1 MEPRSSL
8 IRVLVAGL
16 PQLLRDVIRRSV
28 TAQAGIEI
36 AGETAASDGLLN
48 AVDDS
53 RADVVVVDAVA
64 YSREQLQRV
73 VDKNPRTKLLALR
86 AGGRSAFLL
95 GPPGREVE
103 LGKISPSQLVKVIAT
118 AFSSNPTPLSE
129 GPSRPARVEPS
140 RRPNAIGELNMNGVP
155 GLFGPCDCTT
165 PVGLPFL
172 SATLSAELQ
181 DDKERPIDLIPTNA
195 QFVVEVHLILKG
207 SLLRSL
213 CGFFCIAVYADEIGE
228 CPEIQPQ
235 LSEGDKNRACVPLNC
250 RDVTGSGPDS
260 TLEIEQEFTF
270 GPIKIDPE
278 RCPCPYQFAVVAT
291 FIDSCKPDC
300 NGNPGP
306 IACFCKGP
314 LVQFFVPGP

>member
-1 MEPRSSL
+1 MEARSSL

-16 PQLLRDVIRRSV
+16 PQLLRDVIRRTV
-28 TAQAGIEI
+28 TAQPGIEI
-36 AGETAASDGLLN
+36 AGELPASDGLLN
-48 AVDDS
+48 AIDGG
-53 RADVVVVDAVA
+53 RADVIVVDAEA
-64 YSREQLQRV
+64 YSREQLRRV

-95 GPPGREVE
+95 GPPGHEAE
-103 LGKISPSQLVKVIAT
+103 LGEISPSQLVKVIAT
-118 AFSSNPTPLSE
+118 AFSSDPTPQSE
-129 GPSRPARVEPS
+129 GPSRSVRVEPS
-140 RRPNAIGELNMNGVP
+140 RRPNAMGGLNMNGVP

-172 SATLSAELQ
+172 NATLTAQLE
-181 DDKERPIDLIPTNA
+181 DAHGNPIDLIPTNA
-195 QFVVEVHLILKG
+195 PFVVETHLTLKG

-250 RDVTGSGPDS
+250 SDVTGSGPDS
-260 TLEIEQEFTF
+260 TRDIEHKFTF
-270 GPIKIDPE
+270 GPITIDPKK
-278 RCPCPYQFAVVAT
+278 CPCPYQFAVVAT
-291 FIDSCKPDC
+291 FIDSCKPNCD
-300 NGNPGP
+300 GNPGP

>member
-16 PQLLRDVIRRSV
+16 PRLLRDVMRRTV
-28 TAQAGIEI
+28 TTQSGIEI
-36 AGETAASDGLLN
+36 AGETAASDGLLS

-53 RADVVVVDAVA
+53 RADVIVVDAEA
-64 YSREQLQRV
+64 YSREQLRHV
-73 VDKNPRTKLLALR
+73 VDKNPRTKVLALE

-103 LGKISPSQLVKVIAT
+103 LGEISPSQLVKVIAT
-118 AFSSNPTPLSE
+118 AFSSDPTPPSE
-129 GPSRPARVEPS
+129 GPSRSARMEPS
-140 RRPNAIGELNMNGVP
+140 RRPLAIGGLNMNGP
-155 GLFGPCDCTT
+155 GRFEPCDCTT
-165 PVGLPFL
+165 PCGPPFL
-172 SATLSAELQ
+172 SATLSAELE
-181 DDKERPIDLIPTNA
+181 DVNGNPIDLIPTNA
-195 QFVVEVHLILKG
+195 PFVVEAHLKLKG

-235 LSEGDKNRACVPLNC
+235 LSDQDKNKACRPLKC
-250 RDVTGSGPDS
+250 EDVKGSGPES
-260 TLEIEQEFTF
+260 TLDIEHKFTF
-270 GPIKIDPE
+270 GPITIDPE
-278 RCPCPYQFAVVAT
+278 KCPCPYQFAVVAT